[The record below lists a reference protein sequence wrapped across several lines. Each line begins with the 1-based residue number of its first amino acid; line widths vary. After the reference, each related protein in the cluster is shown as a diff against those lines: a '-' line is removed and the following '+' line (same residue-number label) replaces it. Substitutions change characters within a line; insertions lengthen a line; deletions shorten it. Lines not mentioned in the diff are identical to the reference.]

1 MVPQRVMLESAAAAT
16 VEVVE
21 LEVSPPPV
29 TMQVHDTALG
39 AMPSTVAS
47 GPSAEVEASS
57 SRGLRVRCLLRWWL
71 GTRFLSPKRL
81 GLDPSPC

>member
-29 TMQVHDTALG
+29 TMQVHDTAL
-39 AMPSTVAS
+39 AATPSAVAS

-71 GTRFLSPKRL
+71 GTRFLSPERL